1 MTLNYLASIWQSKV
15 QNSWL
20 KPAKLTEN
28 VEILVKILSHK
39 TVSLSTVGLSTAS
52 LSTVGLSTVGLSTA
66 SLSTAS
72 LSTVGLSTWFQWNSS
87 KLVVQWK
94 TFLFR
99 QKVSQHAQNNYHY
112 EIVNRNTLCTDV
124 WHVERLQH
132 WFEFHDP
139 VLDFFQRHFF
149 LWQQTA
155 QHYTE
160 AADQSRELK
169 GLKMN

>member
-39 TVSLSTVGLSTAS
+39 TVSLSTVGLST
-52 LSTVGLSTVGLSTA
+52 VG
-66 SLSTAS
+66 LSTAS

>member
-20 KPAKLTEN
+20 KPAKLAKN

-39 TVSLSTVGLSTAS
+39 TVSLSTVGLST
-52 LSTVGLSTVGLSTA
+52 VGLSTA
-66 SLSTAS
+66 SLSTVS

-132 WFEFHDP
+132 WFELHDP

-160 AADQSRELK
+160 AADQSLK
-169 GLKMN
+169 GLNLN

>member
-20 KPAKLTEN
+20 KPAKLTKN

-39 TVSLSTVGLSTAS
+39 TV
-52 LSTVGLSTVGLSTA
+52 GLSTVG
-66 SLSTAS
+66 LSTAS

>member
-39 TVSLSTVGLSTAS
+39 TVSLSTVGLST
-52 LSTVGLSTVGLSTA
+52 VG
-66 SLSTAS
+66 LSTAS

-94 TFLFR
+94 TFMFR